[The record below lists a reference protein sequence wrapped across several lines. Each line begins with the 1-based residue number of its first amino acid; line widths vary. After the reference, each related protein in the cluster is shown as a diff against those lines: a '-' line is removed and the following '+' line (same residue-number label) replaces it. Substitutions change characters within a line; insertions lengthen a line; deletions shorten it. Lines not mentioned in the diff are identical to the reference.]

1 MKIKVDFD
9 LCESNALCEAMA
21 PEVFELDDDDFL
33 QLKTEETTDENVEDV
48 RRAVAACP
56 RAATAQALMM
66 TSATIIFALNFK
78 GTSSVKNFAL
88 SMNDQSVK
96 RDFLYPLLEQS

>member
-33 QLKTEETTDENVEDV
+33 QFHTEQTTAENIDNVK
-48 RRAVAACP
+48 RAVAACP
-56 RAATAQALMM
+56 RAAISL
-66 TSATIIFALNFK
+66 I
-78 GTSSVKNFAL
+78 
-88 SMNDQSVK
+88 
-96 RDFLYPLLEQS
+96 EE